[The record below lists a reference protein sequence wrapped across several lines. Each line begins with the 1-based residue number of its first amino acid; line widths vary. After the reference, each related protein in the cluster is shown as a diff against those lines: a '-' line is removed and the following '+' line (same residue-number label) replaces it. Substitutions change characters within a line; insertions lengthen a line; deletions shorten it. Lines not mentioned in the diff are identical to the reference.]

1 MPPPHHQTLNLE
13 NFEITMYAFIRAN
26 SYGSAAY
33 FLAWI
38 VLGKFI
44 LLALFLAVMLE
55 AFENKYQVG
64 RRPSRGSGRL
74 ATPCVLSGRPPS
86 LTTPPPAR

>member
-1 MPPPHHQTLNLE
+1 MQTLNLE
-13 NFEITMYAFIRAN
+13 NFEMTMFMIIRAAN
-26 SYGSAAY
+26 YGAAAY
-33 FLAWI
+33 FLCWI

-64 RRPSRGSGRL
+64 CGASRWAENSPNSWESMRVWL
-74 ATPCVLSGRPPS
+74 
-86 LTTPPPAR
+86 

>member
-1 MPPPHHQTLNLE
+1 ME
-13 NFEITMYAFIRAN
+13 NFEVTMFMMIRAGN
-26 SYGSAAY
+26 YGAAAY
-33 FLAWI
+33 FIAWI

-64 RRPSRGSGRL
+64 PGGTARGAGVGGRL
-74 ATPCVLSGRPPS
+74 HSQGVLQSCTVYMRK
-86 LTTPPPAR
+86 L